1 MKINIIEYKQNSNK
15 VFVNL
20 FEENLNQEKINM
32 EIYFIEISKLMK
44 QYKNNLKGWK
54 KYIELNQNDILVIG
68 IKNKY

>member
-32 EIYFIEISKLMK
+32 EIYFIEISKLME